1 MLPHAFGKASQDER
15 IVFGARRPGYP
26 NQRVDEQCV
35 ADWIGFMQDHE
46 IRRVMCLLEK
56 GQLDYYSSLPNGL
69 LEMYEKKFGPETVNH
84 EAICD
89 YHLCEKQKL
98 KQILEFMKL
107 ADETGEKVVVHC
119 SGGSGRTGHV
129 LACWLVHGRGFQE
142 KEALRVVEKMG
153 RCPREAVNC
162 GNANEEDLMQLLTS
176 ARR

>member
-1 MLPHAFGKASQDER
+1 MLPHAFGEASQDEG
-15 IVFGARRPGYP
+15 IVFGARRPGYSSK
-26 NQRVDEQCV
+26 RVEEDCV
-35 ADWIGFMQDHE
+35 AEWISFMKDNE
-46 IRRVMCLLEK
+46 IRRVMCLLDK
-56 GQLDYYSSLPNGL
+56 CQLGYYSSLPNGL
-69 LEMYEKKFGPETVNH
+69 LKMYEQEFGLEVINH
-84 EAICD
+84 EAIRD

-98 KQILEFMKL
+98 KRILEFIKL
-107 ADETGEKVVVHC
+107 ADERGEKVVVHC

-142 KEALRVVEKMG
+142 EEALRAVEKMD